1 MLPREDEDG
10 QLACHGDAPAG
21 AARPACP
28 GGFRGGSRQIPGPG
42 AESEELRG
50 DGRPG
55 GSRRAFAATSL
66 SRSGTRGPV
75 CPLSFSRCSF
85 LHRRSTACP
94 RRCATNS
101 SNPDTGMDEGKKP
114 ETQFSPAADAAARR
128 SGYVCPARCAPVSGL
143 GARSASC
150 AREDGGA
157 GEDARF
163 AVPQSRPRVRPPFL
177 LTFLREV
184 WGDSWLHFRAAGVV
198 PDGGLR
204 AIGVQGALALLPL

>member
-1 MLPREDEDG
+1 
-10 QLACHGDAPAG
+10 
-21 AARPACP
+21 
-28 GGFRGGSRQIPGPG
+28 
-42 AESEELRG
+42 
-50 DGRPG
+50 
-55 GSRRAFAATSL
+55 
-66 SRSGTRGPV
+66 
-75 CPLSFSRCSF
+75 
-85 LHRRSTACP
+85 
-94 RRCATNS
+94 
-101 SNPDTGMDEGKKP
+101 MDEGKKNQKRSFP
-114 ETQFSPAADAAARR
+114 PAADAAARR

-143 GARSASC
+143 GALAGGCGARSASC

-184 WGDSWLHFRAAGVV
+184 WGDSWLHFGAAGVFVRV